1 MSSSRII
8 NLRERLKL
16 MYDGLTGANVYELTG
31 TKKLFHDFN
40 NSNEII
46 AKLNASIQFRRG
58 VNKPIFEILLAT
70 IILFVATIAFKTNQD
85 LNLIIPQVG
94 VFLVAGYRLLPSI
107 VKIISSVQLYSF
119 CNSF

>member
-1 MSSSRII
+1 MIILISFIFFSIFLYLINSKPISNMSSSRII

-31 TKKLFHDFN
+31 TKKKLFHDFN

-58 VNKPIFEILLAT
+58 VNKPI
-70 IILFVATIAFKTNQD
+70 
-85 LNLIIPQVG
+85 LN
-94 VFLVAGYRLLPSI
+94 SI
-107 VKIISSVQLYSF
+107 SYNYSF
-119 CNSF
+119 CCNNCF